1 MNKYFIELFD
11 GFREEEHWLIG
22 DMIIRVGEQGL
33 SFYYWSETLSEKEK
47 DFVID
52 LVHKVDTE
60 FYSGIVADSGWT
72 ELAVFA
78 EIMVYYTVYDSEF
91 SVLMPNI
98 GLFYAEAVK
107 SLC

>member
-1 MNKYFIELFD
+1 MNQYFKELFD
-11 GFREEEHWLIG
+11 DFREEEHYLIG
-22 DMIIRVGEQGL
+22 DMIIRVGEKGL
-33 SFYYWSETLSEKEK
+33 SFYSWSKALSEKEK

-60 FYSGIVADSGWT
+60 FYGGLVEEDGWT

-78 EIMVYYTVYDSEF
+78 EIMVYYTVYDAEF

-107 SLC
+107 SLY